1 MARSVPKILLVAA
14 FVVVLSW
21 VVISSLGRLG
31 IFIAVIL
38 VITAAVTVIRQDSE
52 REIASLKRSIDLSA
66 TDIAAILDDWDDF
79 RNSSDPARVRDRQ
92 LHRPELCDARSGISS
107 VSRFHAAAGS
117 CERFLRHL
125 PERTTSLSTVT
136 SLTELLHETDQRA
149 LSLQRLWDR
158 ARQDSISSRH
168 H

>member
-1 MARSVPKILLVAA
+1 MARSLPKTFVAA
-14 FVVVLSW
+14 SFVVALSW
-21 VVISSLGRLG
+21 VVISTLGRLG
-31 IFIAVIL
+31 VLVAVVL
-38 VITAAVTVIRQDSE
+38 VITAVVTVVRQDSD
-52 REIASLKRSIDLSA
+52 REIAALKRSIDLSA
-66 TDIAAILDDWDDF
+66 TDIAAVLDDWDEF
-79 RNSSDPARVRDRQ
+79 RYSSDPARVRDRQ

-125 PERTTSLSTVT
+125 PERTTSLTTVAT
-136 SLTELLHETDQRA
+136 LTELLHETDQRA

-158 ARQDSISSRH
+158 ARQDSANSRH